1 MKIAV
6 IGATGRLGG
15 AVAEEALRRGHQVTA
30 LSRNAA
36 PADALA
42 GAESGRVDITDV
54 DALAGAIAGHD
65 AVVASVT
72 DRTTE
77 DRSIIPAS
85 GRGAARSA
93 APGRRRTAGLRRRRR
108 LAAQRAGRALR
119 GRAEL
124 SRRVPARGAR
134 AGRRPADPAR
144 ATAPRSTGRY
154 LSPPPH
160 NLVPGERTGG
170 YRVQAGDSPV
180 IDDDGHFGITFG
192 DLASALVDELESPQF
207 SRQRFT
213 ARVVVSDS
221 SSRSVDSRA

>member
-6 IGATGRLGG
+6 IGGTGRLGG

-30 LSRNAA
+30 LSRN
-36 PADALA
+36 PVPTEALA
-42 GAESGRVDITDV
+42 GAELVSVDITDI
-54 DALAGAIAGHD
+54 DALAHAIAGHD

-85 GRGAARSA
+85 AQALLEALPRAGVTRLAFVGGGGSLHI
-93 APGRRRTAGLRRRRR
+93 APGERYVDAPSFPAEYRPEA
-108 LAAQRAGRALR
+108 LAQADALR
-119 GRAEL
+119 ILREDG
-124 SRRVPARGAR
+124 SGV
-134 AGRRPADPAR
+134 DW
-144 ATAPRSTGRY
+144 TY

-160 NLVPGERTGG
+160 NLVPGERTGA
-170 YRVQAGDSPV
+170 YRVHAGDSPV
-180 IDDDGHFGITFG
+180 FDDDGHFGITFG

-213 ARVVVSDS
+213 AGS
-221 SSRSVDSRA
+221 SVGRS

>member
-36 PADALA
+36 PAEALA
-42 GAESGRVDITDV
+42 GAESGRVDINDG
-54 DALAGAIAGHD
+54 DALVGAIAGHD

-77 DRSIIPAS
+77 DRSIIPTSAEALL
-85 GRGAARSA
+85 AALPRAGVARLAFVGGGGSLHS
-93 APGRRRTAGLRRRRR
+93 APGERYVDAPSFPAEYRPEA
-108 LAAQRAGRALR
+108 LAQADALR
-119 GRAEL
+119 ILREHGSE
-124 SRRVPARGAR
+124 V
-134 AGRRPADPAR
+134 DW
-144 ATAPRSTGRY
+144 TY

-160 NLVPGERTGG
+160 NLVPGERTGN

-180 IDDDGHFGITFG
+180 FDDDGHFGITFG

-213 ARVVVSDS
+213 AGS
-221 SSRSVDSRA
+221 

>member
-6 IGATGRLGG
+6 IGASGRLGG

-30 LSRNAA
+30 LSRNAGSYNSV
-36 PADALA
+36 PRETLA
-42 GAESGRVDITDV
+42 GAERASVDITDR
-54 DALAGAIAGHD
+54 DGLAAAIAGHD

-85 GRGAARSA
+85 ARALLEALPRAGVARLAFVGGGGSLHVAPGERYVDAPSFPAEYRPEALAQAEALRILREDGAAVDW
-93 APGRRRTAGLRRRRR
+93 T
-108 LAAQRAGRALR
+108 
-119 GRAEL
+119 
-124 SRRVPARGAR
+124 
-134 AGRRPADPAR
+134 
-144 ATAPRSTGRY
+144 Y

-160 NLVPGERTGG
+160 NLVPGERTGA
-170 YRVQAGDSPV
+170 YRVHAGDSPV
-180 IDDDGHFGITFG
+180 FDDDGHFGITFG

-213 ARVVVSDS
+213 AGS
-221 SSRSVDSRA
+221 